1 MSDFIYGAFVGWVVG
16 SLGTAFTLCLFMGA
30 RAAGLNREPEE

>member
-1 MSDFIYGAFVGWVVG
+1 MADFIYGAFVGWVVG
-16 SLGTAFTLCLFMGA
+16 SIGSMFVFGLFVGA